1 MHRAAGVP
9 CRGAPVNSALGRT
22 IPAMRPQVVLL
33 LALSTG
39 LPACAAPRIDEIR
52 ANCDVVE
59 PPADSGEIFHSVGKV
74 IRAGRVYPRLSAIPP
89 GYTGCQVLWSSVNG
103 GPRYRSVTYLDA
115 GRVVATNPEQEVPL
129 CEPGEKAA
137 ETGCTARRYTL
148 QVSYPP
154 GCAARTLETKS
165 LPMDCIA
172 AFQAEFKLNDLIKD

>member
-1 MHRAAGVP
+1 
-9 CRGAPVNSALGRT
+9 
-22 IPAMRPQVVLL
+22 MRPQAVLL
-33 LALSTG
+33 LVCCTAM
-39 LPACAAPRIDEIR
+39 PACAAPRIEEIR

-59 PPADSGEIFHSVGKV
+59 PPAGSGEIFHSIGKV
-74 IRAGRVYPRLSAIPP
+74 LTAGRVYPRLSEIPA
-89 GYTGCQVLWSSVNG
+89 GYTGCQVLWSSING
-103 GPRYRSVTYLDA
+103 GPRFRSVTYLDA
-115 GRVVATNPEQEVPL
+115 GRVVATQPEPEVPL
-129 CEPGEKAA
+129 CEAGEKAA